1 MANLP
6 PLPNLHA
13 IAVLFLAVF
22 ALLLFTRKNLPL
34 ETSSFIILIL
44 LAIGFEI
51 YPFQVDGKTLHAV
64 DFFQGFGHEALV
76 AVCALMIAG
85 QGIVRTGGLEPLG
98 RGLARLWKISPSVS
112 LLLTLILA
120 AFISAFVNNVPIVVL
135 LLPIL
140 ISVSIRTKIKTSSVL
155 MPMGFAT
162 LLGGTCTT
170 IGTSTN
176 LLVVSVA
183 ADMGAGRLEMFDF
196 LLPGVIAAGIGIS
209 YLWLIVPRI
218 MPERKIALTD
228 TSPRI
233 FTAHLAIP
241 EESSS
246 VGKTLAEIMQKV
258 DDGLKIKGIRRG
270 IDSFTT
276 PLPSVVLKAG
286 DQLII
291 SDTPERLKEIEDLL
305 DGTLYQDETL
315 GSPVDEDHPL
325 KADDQQVAEIAVVHG
340 SHLQGRTLGGIRF
353 AERYGV
359 IILAIHRAGKEL
371 KRRVDSIN
379 KTRLQIGDILLV
391 QGPREQITSLKK
403 EKNILVLDATMDL
416 PFTKKAPLALGI
428 MLAIILTTAFGFLPI
443 AISASCGALLM
454 IMFGCLGWRDATKAL
469 STQVIMIVVSSLALG
484 SALLKTGGAEYLA
497 QLFLAVGG
505 DASPL
510 VMLSGLMLLMAV
522 LTNIVSN
529 NATAVMG
536 TPIAISIAT
545 QMGQPLEPFVLAV
558 LFGANMS
565 FATPMA
571 YKTNL
576 LVMNAGEY
584 TFNDFLRIGIPLVL
598 LLWITLSWVLP
609 AIYGIS

>member
-1 MANLP
+1 MTSLP
-6 PLPNLHA
+6 LPPNLHA
-13 IAVLFLAVF
+13 IAVLALAVF
-22 ALLLFTRKNLPL
+22 ALILFTRKNLPL
-34 ETSSFIILIL
+34 ETSSFAILIF
-44 LAIGFEI
+44 LAAGFEI
-51 YPFQVDGKTLHAV
+51 FPFQSDNKVLHAV

-85 QGIVRTGGLEPLG
+85 QGIVRTGGLEPVG
-98 RGLARLWKISPSVS
+98 RGLARLWKISPSIF
-112 LLLTLILA
+112 LLLTLIVA

-140 ISVSIRTKIKTSSVL
+140 ISVSIRTQVKASSVL

-183 ADMGAGRLEMFDF
+183 ADMGVERLSMFDF
-196 LLPGVIAAGIGIS
+196 IVPGLIAAGIGIT

-218 MPERKIALTD
+218 IPERKIALAD

-233 FTAHLAIP
+233 FTAYLAIP

-246 VGKTLAEIMQKV
+246 VGKTLAEVIKKV
-258 DDGLKIKGIRRG
+258 DGGMKIKGIKRG
-270 IDSFTT
+270 PDSFTM
-276 PLPSVVLKAG
+276 PLPSVVLKSD

-291 SDTPERLKEIEDLL
+291 DDTPERLKEIETVL

-315 GSPVDEDHPL
+315 KEPVNDDHPL
-325 KADDQQVAEIAVVHG
+325 KAEDQQVAEIAVVQG
-340 SHLQGRTLGGIRF
+340 SHLQGRTLAGIRF

-359 IILAIHRAGKEL
+359 IILAIHRAGKQL
-371 KRRVDSIN
+371 KKGFDSLIEA
-379 KTRLQIGDILLV
+379 RLQVGDILLV
-391 QGPREQITSLKK
+391 QGPREQITRLKK
-403 EKNILVLDATMDL
+403 EKDVLVLDATIDL
-416 PFTKKAPLALGI
+416 PFTQKAPLALAI
-428 MLAIILTTAFGFLPI
+428 MLAIVLTTAFGFLPI
-443 AISASCGALLM
+443 AISASCGAFLM
-454 IMFGCLGWRDATKAL
+454 IICGCLGWRDATKAL
-469 STQVIMIVVSSLALG
+469 STQVIMIVVASLALG

-497 QLFLAVGG
+497 QLFLTIGG
-505 DASPL
+505 NASPSF
-510 VMLSGLMLLMAV
+510 MLSGLMLLMAV

-545 QMGQPLEPFVLAV
+545 QMGQPAEPFVLAV

-598 LLWITLSWVLP
+598 ILWATLSWVLP
-609 AIYGIS
+609 ALYGF